1 VKELP
6 LFDDTAPISC
16 TIEAADRAGRREL
29 LEKMRSAAHSIERTD
44 FGLVLSFSPDEQAV
58 FKEFAKLEKQ
68 CCSFF
73 GFAVES
79 DSLRWEAPPN
89 ATEIMDALH
98 RFFSNPAYPAER
110 ILV

>member
-1 VKELP
+1 MKELP
-6 LFDDTAPISC
+6 LFDDTVPISC
-16 TIEAADRAGRREL
+16 TIEAAERTGRLAL
-29 LEKMRSAAHSIERTD
+29 LEKMRSAACSVERTD
-44 FGLVLSFSPDEQAV
+44 FGLVLSFSPGEQPV
-58 FKEFAKLEKQ
+58 FREFANLEKQ

-89 ATEIMDALH
+89 AAAIMDSLH
-98 RFFSNPAYPAER
+98 RFFSDPAYSPHL